1 MAAKSEIRPFRLFR
15 VKSLTLRVL
24 LFATLWYMIALVT
37 MAVVISALYRQG
49 AERSFNDLLRAQ
61 LYNVVNSV
69 SVGDGESLSGSP
81 ALGDLRFSQPGT
93 GWYWLVEPLGSF
105 NAAPLAS
112 TSLGLTNLPV
122 PSFEESPFDQ
132 NYERFYGM
140 TDSFGN
146 KLRIAETEVIL
157 DESGRAARFRVS
169 GNLKVVE
176 DEIGGFSNRLY
187 AVLGMFGI
195 GGLLVNAVTIVFGLK
210 PLDRARRAL
219 ERIRGGEAERIEGEF
234 PREIEPLANEIN
246 ALIDSNRRIVERA
259 RMQVGNLAHSLKTPI
274 AVLLNEARVLEAP
287 HGDVIKAQAS
297 SMQSQVGTYLNR
309 ARIAAQRESVLSRA
323 EVEPVVERL
332 VRVMRKLNPDKQF
345 DVLFEGPGGA
355 VAGQSPGHGLILA
368 MESQDL
374 EEILG
379 NLIEN
384 AARHAESLI
393 NVTARPA
400 PEGEVG
406 SDPGRRSWLEIIV
419 EDDGP
424 GLDPDQIGEALKR
437 GRRLDE
443 SKPGTG
449 LGLSIVKE
457 ITSEYQGKLGLSR
470 GVRGGLLARLI
481 LPALSRDVA

>member
-1 MAAKSEIRPFRLFR
+1 MLS
-15 VKSLTLRVL
+15 
-24 LFATLWYMIALVT
+24 ATLWYIIALVT

-69 SVGDGESLSGSP
+69 TVGDGESLSGSP

-146 KLRIAETEVIL
+146 RLRIAETEVIL

-176 DEIGGFSNRLY
+176 DEITGFSHRLY
-187 AVLGMFGI
+187 AVLAMFGV
-195 GGLLVNAVTIVFGLK
+195 GGLLVNAVTIIFGLK

-246 ALIDSNRRIVERA
+246 ALIDSNHRIVERA

-274 AVLLNEARVLEAP
+274 AVLLNEARVLDPP
-287 HGDVIKAQAS
+287 HGEVIKAQAS
-297 SMQSQVGTYLNR
+297 AMQSQVGTYLNR

-323 EVEPVVERL
+323 EVEPVLERL

-345 DVLFEGPGGA
+345 EVHLESQA
-355 VAGQSPGHGLILA
+355 SGQGLVLA

-379 NLIEN
+379 NLLEN
-384 AARHAESLI
+384 AARHSETTVA
-393 NVTARPA
+393 VTARIA
-400 PEGEVG
+400 PTGEVG
-406 SDPGRRSWLEIIV
+406 LDPGRRAWLEIIV

-470 GVRGGLLARLI
+470 GVNGGLLARLV
-481 LPALSRDVA
+481 LPALSRDGA